1 MTSLHIHIG
10 ALLLAA
16 LLIPTGAPALQPGDE
31 LRVLTYNIKH
41 GRGNDNVVDLER
53 TAAVIRTQKPDI
65 VGLQEVDDRAERSG
79 RVAEA
84 AHLGKLLELNHA
96 FGRFMDYQGGAYGMA
111 ILSRFPIEA
120 TEDVRLPDGN
130 EPRVALSVRVK
141 LPDGQP
147 LTVVNVHFDWVRD
160 DGFRFAQAEALTKYL
175 DALKTPYVLL
185 GDFND
190 VPESRTLALFKSRA
204 GEAVKPE
211 RDRFT
216 YSSTEPSKEIDYIF
230 FAPAPAWRA
239 REVRVIDERV
249 ASDHRPVLAVL
260 ERVR

>member
-1 MTSLHIHIG
+1 MRAHIG

-16 LLIPTGAPALQPGDE
+16 FLLPAAAPALQPGDD

-41 GRGNDNVVDLER
+41 GRGNDNEVNLER
-53 TAAVIRTQKPDI
+53 TATVIRTQKPDI
-65 VGLQEVDDRAERSG
+65 VGLQEVDERAERSG

-84 AHLGKLLELNHA
+84 AHLGKLLELNPA

-120 TEDVRLPDGN
+120 TEEVRLPEGN
-130 EPRVALSVRVK
+130 EPRVALSVRVR
-141 LPDGQP
+141 LPDNQP
-147 LTVVNVHFDWVRD
+147 LTIVNVHFDWVRD

-175 DALKTPYVLL
+175 DGLKMPYILL

-190 VPESRTLALFKSRA
+190 VPDSRTLALFKART
-204 GEAVKPE
+204 GEAVKPAS
-211 RDRFT
+211 DRFT
-216 YSSTEPSKEIDYIF
+216 FSSTEPSKEIDYIF
-230 FAPAPAWRA
+230 FAPAAAWRA